1 MAGQDIIML
10 RQREL
15 RRLHVIRKV
24 IEGQLTQSKAAELTS
39 LSERQVRRIVRRV
52 QEEGDEGIRHK
63 SRGRQSSRKT
73 SEKLR
78 ERIVE
83 LYRQKYRGFGPTL
96 TAEKLCET
104 EGIGVSRETVRTLL
118 LGSGDWQTG
127 RKRRT
132 HRQWRERKEH
142 RGEMVQMDGSHH
154 DWFEGRGPA
163 CVLMAY
169 IDDATGR
176 VYGRFYAYEGT
187 IPAMDSF
194 KRYIRKYGIP
204 LSIYLDKHTTYKS
217 TGKPT
222 LEEELQG
229 IEPMSQFERALKE
242 LDVTVLHAHSPQA
255 KGRIERLFGTLQ
267 DRLVKEMRLRGIS
280 TIEEANRFL
289 QEYLPLYNRKF
300 TIKAVSKQDLHRPV
314 ARGIDLHKILC
325 IRTIRTVRN
334 DSTIAHDK
342 KLYQIEEP
350 TAGKKVTI
358 EERIDGRMVVVC
370 QGKSLRYRQITER
383 PEAKKKTPKVRKTR
397 QTYVPPK
404 DHPWRKF
411 DIIRYKRKAPQTAVA

>member
-15 RRLHVIRKV
+15 KRLHVVHKV

-96 TAEKLCET
+96 ATEKLSEA

-118 LGSGDWQTG
+118 IGSGDWQTRRRR
-127 RKRRT
+127 RK
-132 HRQWRERKEH
+132 HRQWRKRKEH

-169 IDDATGR
+169 IDDGTGR

-194 KRYIRKYGIP
+194 RRYIRKYGIP
-204 LSIYLDKHTTYKS
+204 HSIYLDKHTTYKS

-222 LEEELQG
+222 IEEELQG
-229 IEPMSQFERALKE
+229 IEPMSQFERAMKE
-242 LDVTVLHAHSPQA
+242 LEVEVLHAHSPQA

-289 QEYLPLYNRKF
+289 QEYLPSYNRKF
-300 TIKAVSKQDLHRPV
+300 AVKAVNKQDLHRPIP
-314 ARGIDLHKILC
+314 RGIDLDKILC

-334 DSTIAHDK
+334 DSTIAHER

-350 TAGKKVTI
+350 TVSKKVTV
-358 EERIDGRMVVVC
+358 EERIDGKMLVVC
-370 QGKSLRYRQITER
+370 QGKALRYRQITER
-383 PEAKKKTPKVRKTR
+383 PEIKKKPPVRKAR

-411 DIIRYKRKAPQTAVA
+411 DIMRYKRKAPQTAAA